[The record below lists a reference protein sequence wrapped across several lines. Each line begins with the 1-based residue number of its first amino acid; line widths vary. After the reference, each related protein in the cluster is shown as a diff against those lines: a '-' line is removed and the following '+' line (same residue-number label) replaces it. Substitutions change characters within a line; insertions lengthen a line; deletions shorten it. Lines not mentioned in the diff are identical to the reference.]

1 MAGRRDIFQI
11 DGVPTIM
18 NSRVTS
24 ALLFALALWPTSGI
38 DQLVAQD
45 LSNDPKERLVK
56 PELFTPLTE
65 PPCSYC
71 INQHRKGFIRSD
83 DAVIAWIR
91 GAHNGGAIPLRHF
104 LSAPRVINDTYGL
117 FFYDPDGGYVSAFQK
132 DYGYRFY
139 GWRKGVM
146 LVRHENGTIWSALT
160 GTAIEGPDKGKQLVR
175 VPNMMTTWGHW
186 LMLHP
191 ESTAYDMFD
200 GKKYRLAELPVELST
215 DARSTMGQVD
225 ARLPANSMVL
235 GIEGSATRLAVS
247 LEGLADR
254 ACFRD
259 SVDGREIAVFYY
271 GPTRSAV
278 AFRSEL
284 DGQKLTFYSDGISPE
299 TAPFKDQETG
309 TRWTLAGRGVDGPLK
324 GKELEWVP
332 SIQCR
337 WYAWVAEYPD
347 TKFRKALHPDGD
359 PR

>member
-1 MAGRRDIFQI
+1 MISQSSIA
-11 DGVPTIM
+11 
-18 NSRVTS
+18 
-24 ALLFALALWPTSGI
+24 LFAVCASVTLANCE
-38 DQLVAQD
+38 QLAAQNSTD
-45 LSNDPKERLVK
+45 RLPQSMVVK
-56 PELFTPLTE
+56 PDLFEPLTE

-71 INQHRKGFIRSD
+71 VNQHRKGFVKPE

-117 FFYDPDGGYVSAFQK
+117 FFYDPDGGFVAAFQK
-132 DYGYRFY
+132 DYGYQFY
-139 GWRKGVM
+139 GWRNGVM
-146 LVRHENGTIWSALT
+146 LIRHKNGTIWSALT
-160 GTAIEGPDKGKQLVR
+160 GTAIEGPDKGKKLTR
-175 VPNMMTTWGHW
+175 VPNLMTTWSHW

-200 GKKYRLAELPVELST
+200 GKKYPQAELPQEISE
-215 DARSTMGQVD
+215 DAMSTMGKVND
-225 ARLPANSMVL
+225 RLPPFSMVM
-235 GIEGSATRLAVS
+235 GIEGRESRLAVS
-247 LEGLADR
+247 LEGLAER

-259 SVDGREIAVFYY
+259 TVDGNDVAVFWY

-284 DGQKLTFYSDGISPE
+284 DGKKLTFYADEISPE
-299 TAPFKDQETG
+299 TAPFKDKETG

-324 GKELEWVP
+324 GKELDWVP

-347 TKFRKALHPDGD
+347 SKVRKPNHASGD
-359 PR
+359 PRD